1 MYQSL
6 ETRTETESE
15 VPEQT
20 NLKYYK
26 RLANRSSCI
35 QNFNGGKYGKI
46 RDFRNQKDTRT

>member
-20 NLKYYK
+20 NKKYYK

-35 QNFNGGKYGKI
+35 QNFKKEKLWK
-46 RDFRNQKDTRT
+46 NQRF